1 MFSFY
6 RVLTAYQKSY
16 SSRSSRSL
24 EKDIKGLKSKKGIK
38 EEKGLKLKTL
48 RNINVKFC
56 NI

>member
-16 SSRSSRSL
+16 SSRSL

-48 RNINVKFC
+48 RNINVKLC

>member
-48 RNINVKFC
+48 RNINVKLC

>member
-24 EKDIKGLKSKKGIK
+24 EKDIKGLKSKKG
-38 EEKGLKLKTL
+38 LKK
-48 RNINVKFC
+48 RKV
-56 NI
+56 